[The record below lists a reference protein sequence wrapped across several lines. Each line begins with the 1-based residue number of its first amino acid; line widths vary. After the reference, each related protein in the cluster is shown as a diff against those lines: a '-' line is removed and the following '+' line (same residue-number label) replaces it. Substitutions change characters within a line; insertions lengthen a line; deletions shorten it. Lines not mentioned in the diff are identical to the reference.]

1 VRFAAALL
9 IVALTSSEVRSE
21 CADAD
26 RLQSDLNIMR
36 VVLDIKNREHIAAVQ
51 AYEAAL
57 VAERKAAVTA
67 IEKARAPAWW
77 LVGGAALL
85 VGLAGGYLIAKN

>member
-1 VRFAAALL
+1 MKFIAALL

-21 CADAD
+21 CADE
-26 RLQSDLNIMR
+26 RLQSDLKIMKT
-36 VVLDIKNREHIAAVQ
+36 VLEIKDREHSAAVQ

-57 VAERKAAVTA
+57 AAEREAAVKA

-77 LVGGAALL
+77 LVGSVALL
-85 VGLAGGYLIAKN
+85 AGFAGGYLIAKN

>member
-1 VRFAAALL
+1 MKFIAALL

-21 CADAD
+21 CADEK
-26 RLQSDLNIMR
+26 LQSDLKIMKT
-36 VVLDIKNREHIAAVQ
+36 VLEIKDREHASAVK

-57 VAERKAAVTA
+57 VAEREAAVKA

-77 LVGGAALL
+77 LVGSVALL
-85 VGLAGGYLIAKN
+85 TGLAGGYLIAKN

>member
-1 VRFAAALL
+1 VKFIAALL

-21 CADAD
+21 CADE
-26 RLQSDLNIMR
+26 RLQSDLKIMKT
-36 VVLDIKNREHIAAVQ
+36 VLEIKDREHSAAVQ

-57 VAERKAAVTA
+57 AAEREAAVKA

-77 LVGGAALL
+77 LVGSVALL
-85 VGLAGGYLIAKN
+85 AGLAGGYFIAKN